1 MIVLG
6 SAEKILKTYNYCT
19 VNETKHSLV
28 VTNKRIISSK
38 EYSKKK
44 ENSRSQTEILLKDVS
59 SVSGAYSY
67 RARHSWLVWL
77 ILGLICVAVGAV
89 SLTEFGAKLGL
100 GMLGL
105 IAFVPAVIFLLIAA
119 TAFKNRKLTVMTL
132 MLYTSRP
139 YNECMSVSCS
149 SAYIKPKKKKAKE
162 QNSMAVDVDEKIAE
176 QLISEIGAYVV
187 AYK

>member
-1 MIVLG
+1 M
-6 SAEKILKTYNYCT
+6 
-19 VNETKHSLV
+19 
-28 VTNKRIISSK
+28 
-38 EYSKKK
+38 
-44 ENSRSQTEILLKDVS
+44 
-59 SVSGAYSY
+59 
-67 RARHSWLVWL
+67 
-77 ILGLICVAVGAV
+77 AVGAV

-105 IAFVPAVIFLLIAA
+105 IAFVPAVIFLLIAV